1 MLAIKANRSTLR
13 RLLEAIGQMEDFMAQ
28 ASSIA
33 SSEQR
38 FAQII
43 AGSEK
48 DKLQT
53 ISGPNDLWPLMREEA
68 ERKAKE
74 EPILGSYFHAT
85 ILNHRT
91 FGDALSFRLASKLD
105 NPMLPTMLIR
115 DVIGEATH
123 DDPEI
128 LRAAEIDIIATYTRD
143 PACEDLSSPFLFFK
157 GFHALQAHRIA
168 HWLWNKERRTLAQ
181 FFQNQI
187 SVTLGV
193 DLHPAARV
201 GSGIMLDHATGIVI
215 GETAVV
221 EDDVSILHSVTLGGT
236 GKTGGNR
243 HPTIRRGV
251 LLSAGCKIIGNIE
264 VGVNAKVGAGSV
276 VLNDVPPNVTVAG
289 IPAKVVGHPHQ
300 QIPAHDMDHVKGFAD
315 L

>member
-1 MLAIKANRSTLR
+1 MT
-13 RLLEAIGQMEDFMAQ
+13 Q
-28 ASSIA
+28 ALTIIN
-33 SSEQR
+33 SEQR

-48 DKLQT
+48 SELKNLT
-53 ISGPNDLWPLMREEA
+53 GPTDLWPLMREEA

-115 DVIGEATH
+115 DVIAEAT
-123 DDPEI
+123 DNDSGI
-128 LRAAEIDIIATYTRD
+128 LSAAEIDIVATYTRD
-143 PACEDLSSPFLFFK
+143 PACDDLSSSFLFFK

-168 HWLWNKERRTLAQ
+168 HWLWQQQRRTLAQ

-193 DLHPAARV
+193 DLHPAARL
-201 GSGIMLDHATGIVI
+201 GSGIMFDHATGIVI

-236 GKTGGNR
+236 GKTSGDR
-243 HPTIRRGV
+243 HPKIRRGV
-251 LLSAGCKIIGNIE
+251 LLSAGCKVIGNIE
-264 VGVNAKVGAGSV
+264 VGCNAKVGAGSV

-289 IPAKVVGHPHQ
+289 VPAKVVGEHHDE
-300 QIPAHDMDHVKGFAD
+300 IPAHDMDHVKGFAD